1 MEFCGIILNYALLYG
16 AVLLLGAISGY
27 LSERA
32 GIVNIGIDGMMCFGV
47 VFFGIFSSPLIGI
60 TNMGASGII
69 FALLFTMIATMI
81 TGAMH
86 AFVCINL
93 KANHVISGTAINLIG
108 VAFCTFV
115 NNKFGNIFYDGSS
128 KLLSGFDD
136 FLYVGNSLYG
146 SSIIVFIAALVLVA
160 IIWVIVTKTRVGL
173 RYRAVGENPFAVD
186 AQSISVNKYQWIAVI
201 LSSAVAGLAG
211 AIFLFNIKQSQG
223 NVQGLGF
230 LALAIMIVGAWK
242 IEWIV
247 VTSFVFSLLISLCMS
262 SVLTNVGIPKDFT
275 YSIPYIITFLTLI
288 FFAKWVRPPE
298 YDGIPF
304 NRELR

>member
-1 MEFCGIILNYALLYG
+1 MSGIVFNYALLYG

-47 VFFGIFSSPLIGI
+47 IFFGIFSSPVIGF
-60 TNMGASGII
+60 TKMGGAGII
-69 FALLFTMIATMI
+69 FALLLTMIATMI
-81 TGAMH
+81 VGAMH
-86 AFVCINL
+86 AFACINL
-93 KANHVISGTAINLIG
+93 RANHVISGTAINLIG
-108 VAFCTFV
+108 VALCTFV
-115 NNKFGNIFYDGSS
+115 NSNLGKVFYDAS
-128 KLLSGFDD
+128 KLSTGFDD
-136 FLYVGNSLYG
+136 FLYIGGSIYG
-146 SSIIVFIAALVLVA
+146 SSLIMFILALVIGGVIWLIVA
-160 IIWVIVTKTRVGL
+160 KTRVGF
-173 RYRAVGENPFAVD
+173 RYIAVGENPFAVD
-186 AQSISVNKYQWIAVI
+186 AQSISVKKYQWVAVI
-201 LSSAVAGLAG
+201 LSSVVAGLAG

-230 LALAIMIVGAWK
+230 LALAIMIVGARK

-247 VTSFVFSLLISLCMS
+247 VTSFIFSLLISLCMS

-275 YSIPYIITFLTLI
+275 YSVPYIITFLTLI

>member
-1 MEFCGIILNYALLYG
+1 MSGIVFNYALLYG

-47 VFFGIFSSPLIGI
+47 IFFGIFSSPVIGF
-60 TNMGASGII
+60 TKMGGAGII
-69 FALLFTMIATMI
+69 FALLITMVATMI
-81 TGAMH
+81 VGAMH
-86 AFVCINL
+86 AFACINL
-93 KANHVISGTAINLIG
+93 RANHVISGTAINLIG
-108 VAFCTFV
+108 VALCTFV
-115 NNKFGNIFYDGSS
+115 NSSLGNVFYGAS
-128 KLLSGFDD
+128 KLSTGFDD
-136 FLYVGNSLYG
+136 FLYIGGSIYG
-146 SSIIVFIAALVLVA
+146 SSLIMFILALVIA
-160 IIWVIVTKTRVGL
+160 GIIWLIVTKTRVGF
-173 RYRAVGENPFAVD
+173 RYVAVGENPFAVD

>member
-1 MEFCGIILNYALLYG
+1 MSGIVFNYALLYG

-47 VFFGIFSSPLIGI
+47 IFFGIFSSPVIGF
-60 TNMGASGII
+60 TKMGGAGII
-69 FALLFTMIATMI
+69 FALLITMVATMI
-81 TGAMH
+81 VGAMH
-86 AFVCINL
+86 AFACINL
-93 KANHVISGTAINLIG
+93 RANHVISGTAINLIG
-108 VAFCTFV
+108 VALCTFV
-115 NNKFGNIFYDGSS
+115 NSNLGKVFYDAS
-128 KLLSGFDD
+128 KLSTGFDD
-136 FLYVGNSLYG
+136 FLYIGGSIYG
-146 SSIIVFIAALVLVA
+146 SSLIMFILALVIGGVIWLIVA
-160 IIWVIVTKTRVGL
+160 KTRVGF
-173 RYRAVGENPFAVD
+173 RYIAVGENPFAVD
-186 AQSISVNKYQWIAVI
+186 AQSISVKKYQWVAVI
-201 LSSAVAGLAG
+201 LSSVVAGLAG

-247 VTSFVFSLLISLCMS
+247 VTSFIFSLLISLCMS

-275 YSIPYIITFLTLI
+275 YSVPYIITFLTLI

>member
-1 MEFCGIILNYALLYG
+1 MSGIVFNYALLYG

-47 VFFGIFSSPLIGI
+47 IFFGIFSSPVIGF
-60 TNMGASGII
+60 TKMGGAGII
-69 FALLFTMIATMI
+69 FALLLTMIATMI
-81 TGAMH
+81 VGAMH
-86 AFVCINL
+86 AFACINL
-93 KANHVISGTAINLIG
+93 RANHVISGTAINLIG
-108 VAFCTFV
+108 VALCTFV
-115 NNKFGNIFYDGSS
+115 NSNLGKVFYDAS
-128 KLLSGFDD
+128 KLSTGFDD
-136 FLYVGNSLYG
+136 FLYIGGSIYG
-146 SSIIVFIAALVLVA
+146 SSLIMFILALVIGGVIWLIVA
-160 IIWVIVTKTRVGL
+160 KTRVGF
-173 RYRAVGENPFAVD
+173 RYIAVGENPFAVD
-186 AQSISVNKYQWIAVI
+186 AQSISVKKYQWVAVI
-201 LSSAVAGLAG
+201 LSSVVAGLAG

-242 IEWIV
+242 IELIV
-247 VTSFVFSLLISLCMS
+247 VTSFIFSLLISLCMS

-275 YSIPYIITFLTLI
+275 YSVPYIITFLTLI

>member
-1 MEFCGIILNYALLYG
+1 MSGIIFNYALLYG

-27 LSERA
+27 LSERV

-47 VFFGIFSSPLIGI
+47 IFFGIFSSPVIGF
-60 TNMGASGII
+60 TKMGETGII
-69 FALLFTMIATMI
+69 FALLLTMIATMI
-81 TGAMH
+81 VGTMH
-86 AFVCINL
+86 AFACINL
-93 KANHVISGTAINLIG
+93 RANHVISGTAINLIG
-108 VAFCTFV
+108 VALCTFV
-115 NNKFGNIFYDGSS
+115 NSNLGNVFYDAP
-128 KLLSGFDD
+128 KLSTGFDD
-136 FLYVGNSLYG
+136 FLYIGGSIYG
-146 SSIIVFIAALVLVA
+146 SSLIMFILALVIAGV
-160 IIWVIVTKTRVGL
+160 IWLIVTKTRVGF
-173 RYRAVGENPFAVD
+173 RYVAVGENPFAVD
-186 AQSISVNKYQWIAVI
+186 AQSISVNKYQWVAVI

-242 IEWIV
+242 IELIV
-247 VTSFVFSLLISLCMS
+247 VTSYIFSLLISLCMS
-262 SVLTNVGIPKDFT
+262 SVLTNVGIPKDLA